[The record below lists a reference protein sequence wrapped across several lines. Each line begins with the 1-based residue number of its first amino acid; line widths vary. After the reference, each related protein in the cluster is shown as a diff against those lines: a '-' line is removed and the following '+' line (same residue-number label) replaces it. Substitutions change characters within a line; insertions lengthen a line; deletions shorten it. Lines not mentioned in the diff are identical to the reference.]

1 MLYNVYLFKMP
12 CWHWLI
18 NTIYKVQLRITWMPV
33 LNVVLQV
40 CALQPSSGGGK
51 QYLHQIPSQSIPN
64 HLPINHKSQ
73 PHDVGVLWVFRS
85 RFSYDTE
92 INGNRWLPV
101 RKKFNQTSTGNEL
114 TYLRT
119 MQSLKLT
126 MSPWKSTVRLVYICK
141 WKASCVSPLL
151 LWVQCSNVRTQHIYV
166 MQLWC
171 KDSLMTLDF
180 PWAHTKAHEMHFVG
194 GRIQKAYLPAHNFIL
209 VRSHPISGRERD
221 KWMKTLSSVSAF
233 NFLSEF
239 ITDRS
244 YFEISIVVHHWSFWI
259 TAFRESIPIIWLW
272 NKVRIFWCLCQT
284 CVRSSCER
292 FLGGWTAWS
301 LGDSM
306 ETNQNGWI

>member
-1 MLYNVYLFKMP
+1 MLHNVYLVKMP
-12 CWHWLI
+12 CWRWLI
-18 NTIYKVQLRITWMPV
+18 NTIYKVQVRIIWMPV
-33 LNVVLQV
+33 LNFVFRVWDLWS
-40 CALQPSSGGGK
+40 SSGGGN
-51 QYLHQIPSQSIPN
+51 QYLYQIPSQSIPN
-64 HLPINHKSQ
+64 NFPINHKSQ
-73 PHDVGVLWVFRS
+73 SHDVTWGEVRDKQVIRGVFLWVFRS

-101 RKKFNQTSTGNEL
+101 RKKFNQTSTVNEL
-114 TYLRT
+114 TNLGT
-119 MQSLKLT
+119 MQPLKLT
-126 MSPWKSTVRLVYICK
+126 MSPWKSTVCLVYICK

-151 LWVQCSNVRTQHIYV
+151 LWAQSSNVRMQHIYV

-194 GRIQKAYLPAHNFIL
+194 GRIQKAYLLAHNFIL
-209 VRSHPISGRERD
+209 VSVTSHLRTRD
-221 KWMKTLSSVSAF
+221 KWMKALSSVSAF

-272 NKVRIFWCLCQT
+272 N
-284 CVRSSCER
+284 
-292 FLGGWTAWS
+292 
-301 LGDSM
+301 
-306 ETNQNGWI
+306 